1 MSAARRAAVSGHRR
15 AAAEET
21 HTAASASHKKAAQI
35 RTAVGRA
42 AALLAE
48 SQKRST
54 VARRPWAHPQ
64 TAERSFFSFF
74 LSLCFPLAFL
84 LVSWRGRRRRST
96 RDPEEKKKKNDSK
109 KEESSGGKAKG
120 CCRRGCGARGFKR
133 VSTESRLAAPANEA
147 ASRRGVAPSLQMGC
161 PSLFLF
167 VEDIVLFF
175 FIFSFC
181 RVAPLGVA
189 VCVQRRAAEQQVSR
203 GQVGRTWRRRRR
215 QAAWP

>member
-1 MSAARRAAVSGHRR
+1 M
-15 AAAEET
+15 
-21 HTAASASHKKAAQI
+21 
-35 RTAVGRA
+35 AVGRA
-42 AALLAE
+42 TLLAE
-48 SQKRST
+48 SQKRPT

-64 TAERSFFSFF
+64 TVERSFFLFSFLSFF
-74 LSLCFPLAFL
+74 LLLFCWPLAAGA
-84 LVSWRGRRRRST
+84 GRHET
-96 RDPEEKKKKNDSK
+96 PEKKKEKGRK
-109 KEESSGGKAKG
+109 KEYRSDGKAKG
-120 CCRRGCGARGFKR
+120 CCRRSCRARGFKR

-167 VEDIVLFF
+167 VEDIVFIFFLFF
-175 FIFSFC
+175 LFC

-189 VCVQRRAAEQQVSR
+189 VCVQRRAAGRQVSR